1 MRLVLGVED
10 TELQLVPVNLNS
22 EVVPV
27 VRGEL
32 GREQDVGAVVTDL
45 ENVGV
50 VSRKG
55 TGGESEGGSYNELLG
70 RMNEFVFRMRTLT
83 DLEVENVSSVVRLNK
98 YDLVFVRQV
107 QRLGVVLLDGEVE
120 SGNTTFHLGQEL
132 GMFAIV
138 SGDQVRT
145 PEAVLGIATGSENG
159 AVVDR
164 D

>member
-1 MRLVLGVED
+1 MRLVLGIED
-10 TELQLVPVNLNS
+10 TELQIVPVNLNG

-27 VRGEL
+27 ARGEL

-50 VSRKG
+50 GSRKG
-55 TGGESEGGSYNELLG
+55 TGGESEWGSCIELLEQKNG
-70 RMNEFVFRMRTLT
+70 FVFRMRILT

-120 SGNTTFHLGQEL
+120 SGNTTFHLGQEF

-145 PEAVLGIATGSENG
+145 PEAVLGIASGSENG